1 MLRNIKIINNDKG
14 NVKHYTKLKILIVLL
29 LLLLVTIIFNSCG
42 SKKIDIHEEDTI
54 VIDDYRVQF
63 LGVSRFQDVIY
74 VTVNIYRPKD
84 HEVIFD
90 PDEDFALLDRGKP
103 LELFNINGQEIEAD
117 KYAVRGDMDHH
128 WSFEYK
134 FKDFPEELTFQ
145 IKDKK
150 FLKDKIYEYKISNR
164 ELSY

>member
-1 MLRNIKIINNDKG
+1 MLRNIKITNNNPLKG
-14 NVKHYTKLKILIVLL
+14 FKHTKLKVISVVLL
-29 LLLLVTIIFNSCG
+29 LLIITISFTSCG
-42 SKKIDIHEEDTI
+42 SKKIDIHEEDTV

-74 VTVNIYRPKD
+74 VTVNIYIPKD

-90 PDEDFALLDRGKP
+90 PEEEFALLDRGTP
-103 LELFNINGQEIEAD
+103 LKLFNINGQEIESE

-134 FKDFPEELTFQ
+134 FDEFPEELTFQ